1 MLELIASHFALTS
14 EFVIYNNIAYVCGNN
29 NEDLLKISKI
39 FIVLA
44 LISVVGFTL
53 KSSENGKSGGLAEAS
68 ESTIANNA
76 EINSEI
82 ELLEYVDRGKMVA
95 SWYGPRFHGR
105 KTANGEIFDQEAFTA
120 AHKKMKF
127 GTLLKLT
134 NPNNEKSIIVRIN
147 DRGPYIPGRELDLSR
162 AAAEELGMLDKGVA
176 KLDIEQITLKGT
188 NFPVITIN

>member
-1 MLELIASHFALTS
+1 
-14 EFVIYNNIAYVCGNN
+14 
-29 NEDLLKISKI
+29 LKISKI

-53 KSSENGKSGGLAEAS
+53 KSNESGNSSEPAEVS
-68 ESTIANNA
+68 EPAITSNT

-82 ELLEYVDRGKMVA
+82 ELLEYVDRGQMVA

-134 NPNNEKSIIVRIN
+134 NPVNEKSIIVRIN

-162 AAAEELGMLDKGVA
+162 AAAEELGMLEKGVT

>member
-1 MLELIASHFALTS
+1 MRIT
-14 EFVIYNNIAYVCGNN
+14 
-29 NEDLLKISKI
+29 KI

-53 KSSENGKSGGLAEAS
+53 NSTESKKTENSAINEEIASLNDSEV
-68 ESTIANNA
+68 
-76 EINSEI
+76 NSAI

-120 AHKKMKF
+120 AHKKFRF
-127 GTLLKLT
+127 GTLLRLT

-147 DRGPYIPGRELDLSR
+147 DRGPYIKGRELDLSK
-162 AAAEELGMLDKGVA
+162 AAADELGILERGVA
-176 KLDIEQITLKGT
+176 KLDIEQVTLKGT
-188 NFPVITIN
+188 NFPVITLN